1 MPPKEEQL
9 PDLQNRPVHL
19 HPFDATKYNPK
30 DHLLPTPQIIRA
42 PVTQPAVKKKPKLSD
57 TKPSTNS
64 TKKKGPEVVD
74 ARQMAVKTMM
84 KQAQQQAQQNQI
96 QVQQT
101 QSPDNF
107 QQQKLYQQIPQGYYY
122 QRQGSSTFPQFEE
135 KVELSDK
142 ENLLDS
148 LLA

>member
-1 MPPKEEQL
+1 M
-9 PDLQNRPVHL
+9 
-19 HPFDATKYNPK
+19 
-30 DHLLPTPQIIRA
+30 
-42 PVTQPAVKKKPKLSD
+42 KKKLKLSD

-64 TKKKGPEVVD
+64 TKKKAPEVVD

-84 KQAQQQAQQNQI
+84 KQAQKQAQQNQM
-96 QVQQT
+96 QVQQA
-101 QSPDNF
+101 QNPDLF
-107 QQQKLYQQIPQGYYY
+107 QQQKLYQPIPQGFYY

-135 KVELSDK
+135 KVESSDK